1 MSDSSCGRT
10 EIHATG
16 SRPCSHEKQPS
27 KLKHSQR
34 NQQAC
39 PPLHPP
45 SSTPHPSHLAEHVAG
60 RQGHV
65 LEGRRVPGRQNQ
77 APVVWVGLDLVDQL
91 RKLQGQQGR
100 AGQEE
105 ATSAG
110 HGTQRHA
117 TSARQT
123 NRARH
128 GQEQQQRA
136 PYHNSQCRA
145 VEEQKGKT
153 APLRSAHSPTPPP
166 PSAHLVHPLASVV
179 CVHVCVLCPKVAPLE
194 AVHGAQVHLLPA
206 GAGDAAG
213 RQVEQVGSVS
223 TMAAG
228 HAAGAARRSWLS
240 APDAQGLTARQHHH
254 RRLFPPPPPP
264 RPAHPPTHLWG
275 RPMESRYARLPLPSQ
290 MWMPLS

>member
-1 MSDSSCGRT
+1 LILWISSASCR
-10 EIHATG
+10 
-16 SRPCSHEKQPS
+16 SS
-27 KLKHSQR
+27 K
-34 NQQAC
+34 
-39 PPLHPP
+39 
-45 SSTPHPSHLAEHVAG
+45 
-60 RQGHV
+60 
-65 LEGRRVPGRQNQ
+65 PG
-77 APVVWVGLDLVDQL
+77 
-91 RKLQGQQGR
+91 QGR

-194 AVHGAQVHLLPA
+194 AVHRAQVHLLPA

-213 RQVEQVGSVS
+213 RQVEQVGSGS

-240 APDAQGLTARQHHH
+240 APDAQGLTA
-254 RRLFPPPPPP
+254 
-264 RPAHPPTHLWG
+264 
-275 RPMESRYARLPLPSQ
+275 
-290 MWMPLS
+290 